1 MDHDNAVATVMA
13 HCCADCGKE
22 GGVSLKVCKSCMQAK
37 YCNAE
42 CQRNHWSKHK
52 KQCKLRAAELR
63 DEALFKDPPPKEDCP
78 ICFLPMPARLLSCA
92 SLPDATI
99 MSVPIYDFPEANEE
113 LAYEGME
120 AYYPCCGKCICK
132 GCIHSFGQ
140 SGNKESCP
148 FCNSDQNKT
157 DEEDVEDNMKRA
169 AANDPASICM
179 LANSYQRG
187 IAGFPQDHVKAIE
200 LYARAVELGSSAA
213 HCSLCCFLSLL
224 VMLMIF
230 EVGIL

>member
-1 MDHDNAVATVMA
+1 
-13 HCCADCGKE
+13 
-22 GGVSLKVCKSCMQAK
+22 
-37 YCNAE
+37 
-42 CQRNHWSKHK
+42 
-52 KQCKLRAAELR
+52 
-63 DEALFKDPPPKEDCP
+63 
-78 ICFLPMPARLLSCA
+78 
-92 SLPDATI
+92 
-99 MSVPIYDFPEANEE
+99 
-113 LAYEGME
+113 
-120 AYYPCCGKCICK
+120 
-132 GCIHSFGQ
+132 
-140 SGNKESCP
+140 
-148 FCNSDQNKT
+148 
-157 DEEDVEDNMKRA
+157 VEDNMKRA